1 MRGLR
6 GRQVLAWTIV
16 LAAGAAAAAVRYGFI
31 EPPALGERC
40 AAGVPPF
47 PDWCAWREL
56 VVEGFLHDAYGV
68 AALVATAVTLLRPR
82 RWGATLATALG
93 LAATVLY
100 CYETG
105 ALALLAG
112 SLLLVRE
119 GDPARARPPGR
130 HSEQDVQAQP

>member
-6 GRQVLAWTIV
+6 GRQVLAWTSV

-40 AAGVPPF
+40 AAGATYL

-56 VVEGFLHDAYGV
+56 VVQGFLHDAYGV
-68 AALVATAVTLLRPR
+68 AALVATALAMLRPR
-82 RWGATLATALG
+82 RWTATLAAGLG

-119 GDPARARPPGR
+119 DDPARTRPPRR
-130 HSEQDVQAQP
+130 HGEQDIQAQP